1 MVSENLDSDSGIW
14 IPGSEFWLP
23 DLASRVWALG
33 AEQGWGRLSLCPS
46 IHIRPLG
53 CLPSPTPSPN
63 GCRDHTWPPGD
74 TLGSDLG
81 PDDPDT
87 EELGTAL
94 AWLDP
99 TLCGKGEGLHLPS
112 FPFPS
117 GLVTDVC
124 QTWRTGPSIFPAP
137 SIWAGGQDAKSLGQM
152 QGGKKAQVMG
162 HCRCEGAPCAWVSHI
177 WQCSVECEPVW
188 CVAMC
193 DWDHVSGRA
202 LM

>member
-1 MVSENLDSDSGIW
+1 MGVG
-14 IPGSEFWLP
+14 
-23 DLASRVWALG
+23 
-33 AEQGWGRLSLCPS
+33 GWRARLCPS

-53 CLPSPTPSPN
+53 CLLPPTPSPN
-63 GCRDHTWPPGD
+63 GCGDHTWPPGD

-81 PDDPDT
+81 PDDPDM

-99 TLCGKGEGLHLPS
+99 TLRGEGEGLHLPS

-124 QTWRTGPSIFPAP
+124 QTWRTAPSIFPGP
-137 SIWAGGQDAKSLGQM
+137 PIWAGARGPSLWV
-152 QGGKKAQVMG
+152 K
-162 HCRCEGAPCAWVSHI
+162 CREERAHMSWDTAGVSAPCAWLSHI